1 MNIDRFIE
9 NIVEQIKEVQLKLGY
24 AKEVIRLFFPVQSLC
39 SLLQVQYKNGEEML
53 TALEQEKGFS
63 ETELGT
69 IRFSLCKNDRI
80 EVCIAPEGADYVHD
94 NVTNPP
100 FLASIIDLF
109 KSKHDLTIEE
119 ICDCFEQFNDAYVC
133 EKMEPGTDFDYVLY
147 FAEHKPDSWYY
158 CIRTE
163 MGHTIYHRFSEEDY
177 HLLIGQNI
185 S

>member
-109 KSKHDLTIEE
+109 KSKHVLMMLMFVKRWNLEQILIMYCTLQSISRIHGIIASGQRWGILFITGLARKII
-119 ICDCFEQFNDAYVC
+119 IC
-133 EKMEPGTDFDYVLY
+133 
-147 FAEHKPDSWYY
+147 
-158 CIRTE
+158 
-163 MGHTIYHRFSEEDY
+163 
-177 HLLIGQNI
+177 
-185 S
+185 